1 MKEKKQ
7 MNTFRKIISFVL
19 VAATLFGIAAVA
31 GSAEEYDH
39 LPQIYVQGFESKDV
53 YYKDDPEKKPLLFP
67 VDVDRLLGNAAKFT
81 DYAKNS
87 IEDLDPAIIYNYLY
101 GVMWDTFGMTAL
113 GTDGYTMNE
122 LVTVD
127 ETQLN
132 YDGDGEYTF
141 KYDARLDPVDIAKEL
156 HEYVG
161 WVQEHSGSRKYEL
174 IGSSYG
180 SSVVIA
186 YLNEYGW
193 EDIDSVLICVPSME
207 GINFVGELFS
217 GSFHFDP
224 DAVEAFANSMI
235 GDEDIQLLISALNKS
250 GILDALLALCVEPAL
265 KVAITRALK
274 DVIHDIFATHPA
286 MWAFVEDKYFYDA
299 LEYIYGKNYND
310 DSHEYAVLI
319 DKVTYY
325 HENVMV
331 RDREIIADAVADGI
345 KFNVIC
351 KYNQAPFP
359 FSREGN
365 FMGDGFVSLKN
376 ASLGATT
383 CMNGETLPEGYTQAR
398 LTDYN
403 FLSIDGCIDASTC
416 ALPFNTWFIKNMA
429 HGEKPGTYYK
439 LLNEIV
445 YRDLDVFTDPDIP
458 QFLQL
463 NDDDSITPLEE
474 TEQEEEMSLFEMVIT
489 LLKKLFSIISDAIKS
504 KLG

>member
-1 MKEKKQ
+1 
-7 MNTFRKIISFVL
+7 MNTFRKIICFVL
-19 VAATLFGIAAVA
+19 VAATLFGVAAVA
-31 GSAEEYDH
+31 GSAQTYDH

-53 YYKDDPEKKPLLFP
+53 YYKDDPEKKSLLFP
-67 VDVDRLLGNAAKFT
+67 VDVDRLLGNAAKFG
-81 DYAKNS
+81 DYAKES
-87 IEDLDPAIIYNYLY
+87 VEDLDPAIVYNYLY

-161 WVQEHSGSRKYEL
+161 RVQEHSGSERFEL

-180 SSVVIA
+180 SAVVMA
-186 YLNEYGW
+186 YIHEYGC
-193 EDIDSVLICVPSME
+193 EDIDSVLICVPSLE
-207 GINFVGELFS
+207 GVNFVGELFS
-217 GSFHFDP
+217 GSFHFAP
-224 DAVEAFANSMI
+224 DAVESFANSMI

-250 GILDALLALCVEPAL
+250 GILDLVLACVVEPTL
-265 KVAITRALK
+265 KVALTRALR

-286 MWAFVEDKYFYDA
+286 MWTFVEDQYFEAA
-299 LEYIYGKNYND
+299 LKNIYGRNYAD

-319 DKVTYY
+319 DKITYY
-325 HENVMV
+325 HENIMV
-331 RDREIIADAVADGI
+331 RDREIIADAVADGV

-383 CMNGETLPEGYTQAR
+383 CMYKETLGKNYTQAK

-416 ALPFNTWFIKNMA
+416 TLPFNTWFIRDMA
-429 HGEKPGTYYK
+429 HGEKPGTYYQ

-474 TEQEEEMSLFEMVIT
+474 PEPTEEMSLFEMVIT
-489 LLKKLFSIISDAIKS
+489 LLKKLISIISDAIKS
-504 KLG
+504 KIG